1 MEPAPVHRNSNLEPR
16 RPDMSETLDT
26 IDLDQLDAAAGGQAQ
41 QRPPDTR
48 TGMELAY
55 DRVKACAVGAVAGQ
69 AIPIPAPPYVKA
81 AIGCTAGVAEQVRQ
95 EGGMGRDQT
104 AR

>member
-1 MEPAPVHRNSNLEPR
+1 
-16 RPDMSETLDT
+16 MSEKLDS
-26 IDLDQLDAAAGGQAQ
+26 IDLDLLDAASGGQAQ

-48 TGMELAY
+48 TGLELTY
-55 DRVKACAVGAVAGQ
+55 DRAKACAVGAVAGQ
-69 AIPIPAPPYVKA
+69 ALPIPAPPYVKA

-104 AR
+104 PR

>member
-1 MEPAPVHRNSNLEPR
+1 MSNVLEI
-16 RPDMSETLDT
+16 
-26 IDLDQLDAAAGGQAQ
+26 IDIDRLAAVSGGQQAPT
-41 QRPPDTR
+41 RPPDNR

-55 DRVKACAVGAVAGQ
+55 DRAKACAVGAVAGQ

-95 EGGMGRDQT
+95 EGGFGRDQT
-104 AR
+104 NR

>member
-1 MEPAPVHRNSNLEPR
+1 MSNVLQI
-16 RPDMSETLDT
+16 
-26 IDLDQLDAAAGGQAQ
+26 IDLEQLAAVSGGQATS
-41 QRPPDTR
+41 RPPDTR

-55 DRVKACAVGAVAGQ
+55 DRAKACAVGAVAGQ

-95 EGGMGRDQT
+95 EGGFGRDQT
-104 AR
+104 PR